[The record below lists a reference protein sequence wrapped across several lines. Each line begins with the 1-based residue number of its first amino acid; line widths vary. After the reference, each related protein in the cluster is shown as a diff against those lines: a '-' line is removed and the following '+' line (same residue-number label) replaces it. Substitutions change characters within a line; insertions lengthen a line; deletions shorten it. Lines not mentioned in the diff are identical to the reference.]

1 MSPSSIWL
9 THAMQGRAR
18 RTATLLLTAAVA
30 ALLAALALPAGAHAE
45 GAPPVSVS
53 ALSPAEVETLLSGI
67 PLEDLPATQLSEL
80 LCERLSESPTGGL
93 EDALT
98 EAIAGLAGKGGTLGQ
113 LAGSSELTS
122 ELEGQL
128 KKLPPLE
135 RLSLEGL
142 LGVSGSHTLSTV
154 LSEALGSLE
163 GRQVVGALLT
173 EARETGEP
181 TGPERSI
188 EEVLSAPSPQKLEE
202 LLGGTLTSEPFSLG
216 TVEGLASQEGTTPEE
231 LAKAFDATS
240 EQLPASAMA
249 LTAPLSDG
257 KTLGVL
263 DAAEGIDVGTLTH
276 ELPGGSGGSGGSGGG
291 TGGPGGDGGAGASS
305 GAPGETPIASDPYV
319 SGGAS
324 PSAKA
329 ASARVEIVSR
339 RVKGDVIVLVVR
351 APAAGSVT
359 VAGKGVKS
367 ASRQTDEAER
377 VTVRA
382 ILTKAELALLRKGH
396 RRSHIKLEV
405 SFEPVSGTSS
415 TATTSVTVH

>member
-163 GRQVVGALLT
+163 GRQVVG
-173 EARETGEP
+173 
-181 TGPERSI
+181 S
-188 EEVLSAPSPQKLEE
+188 
-202 LLGGTLTSEPFSLG
+202 
-216 TVEGLASQEGTTPEE
+216 
-231 LAKAFDATS
+231 
-240 EQLPASAMA
+240 
-249 LTAPLSDG
+249 
-257 KTLGVL
+257 
-263 DAAEGIDVGTLTH
+263 
-276 ELPGGSGGSGGSGGG
+276 
-291 TGGPGGDGGAGASS
+291 
-305 GAPGETPIASDPYV
+305 
-319 SGGAS
+319 
-324 PSAKA
+324 
-329 ASARVEIVSR
+329 
-339 RVKGDVIVLVVR
+339 
-351 APAAGSVT
+351 
-359 VAGKGVKS
+359 
-367 ASRQTDEAER
+367 
-377 VTVRA
+377 
-382 ILTKAELALLRKGH
+382 
-396 RRSHIKLEV
+396 
-405 SFEPVSGTSS
+405 
-415 TATTSVTVH
+415 